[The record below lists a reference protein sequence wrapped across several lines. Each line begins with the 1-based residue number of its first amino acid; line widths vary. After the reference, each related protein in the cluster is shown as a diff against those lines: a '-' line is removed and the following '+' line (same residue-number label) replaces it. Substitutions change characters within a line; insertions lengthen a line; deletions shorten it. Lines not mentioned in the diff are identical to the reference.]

1 VTVKVHTLVATGQ
14 LAAKKKKKTSPK
26 YGSNLI
32 AKQMRFRITA
42 TYLIAQVSGYQVF
55 NNKEYDAKLHA

>member
-1 VTVKVHTLVATGQ
+1 VTVKVHILVATGQ
-14 LAAKKKKKTSPK
+14 LAAKKKKKKKKKTKKKKKKKKTSPK

-42 TYLIAQVSGYQVF
+42 TYLIAQALSGI
-55 NNKEYDAKLHA
+55 